1 MTVLPGSLDYLYYN
15 GVLDHI
21 PYEAYEMP
29 QYMSSASSSRG
40 DRDYIQSRD
49 SYIKS
54 DKSSSIM
61 SSEYTNPYR
70 TDKNDIFVSE
80 SNGESSIY
88 NSSIGEK
95 PLNKEKVL
103 TTPAIL
109 KGLAGVVVMVGTIFL
124 LVKGRK
130 KP

>member
-1 MTVLPGSLDYLYYN
+1 MTVLPGSLDYLYHN

-49 SYIKS
+49 SYTKS
-54 DKSSSIM
+54 AKLSSVEH
-61 SSEYTNPYR
+61 SEYTNPYR
-70 TDKNDIFVSE
+70 ADKHDIFVNE
-80 SNGESSIY
+80 SDRKSSVY
-88 NSSIGEK
+88 NSSTGENPVK
-95 PLNKEKVL
+95 KEKVL